1 MGFPGC
7 SPVRISRASRRLARL
22 GQAARLKSNT
32 NIAGLRKASLYKSR
46 EDTMVDDALP
56 RRRFLLGAGLA
67 GATVASGLA
76 GTAAPAEAQAPAAA
90 PAANPEPETYLTLTA
105 TEVAFLSAMADTII
119 PADELSPS
127 GTDCGVVT
135 YIDRQL
141 AGAYGAGSKVYRSG
155 PFQRGKPEQGYQLA
169 LTPRQYFEAGIE
181 AANGWSRKTYGKEF
195 DRLSPADRDAAL
207 KAMDDGKAQF
217 ERFGAKAFAD
227 RVIAMVMEGFFSDPM
242 YGGNRNMAGWKVL
255 GFPGLPATYAD
266 KVDQYY
272 NKQYVAPPRSIAD
285 FS

>member
-1 MGFPGC
+1 
-7 SPVRISRASRRLARL
+7 
-22 GQAARLKSNT
+22 
-32 NIAGLRKASLYKSR
+32 
-46 EDTMVDDALP
+46 MVDDALP

-67 GATVASGLA
+67 GATVASGLGGA
-76 GTAAPAEAQAPAAA
+76 AAPAEAQTPAPQPAPAAH
-90 PAANPEPETYLTLTA
+90 PEPETYLTLTA

-169 LTPRQYFEAGIE
+169 LTPREYFAAGIV
-181 AANGWSRKTYGKEF
+181 AANAWSHKTYGKDF
-195 DRLSPADRDAAL
+195 DRLAPADRVTAL
-207 KAMDDGKAQF
+207 KAMEDGKAVF
-217 ERFGAKAFAD
+217 DNFDAKAFFGQLHGITMA
-227 RVIAMVMEGFFSDPM
+227 GFFADPI
-242 YGGNRNMAGWKVL
+242 YGGNRDMVAWKL
-255 GFPGLPATYAD
+255 IGFPGLPATYAD
-266 KVDQYY
+266 KIDAFRD
-272 NKQYVAPPRSIAD
+272 KRYVADPQSIAD